1 MLVLSRREGQKLI
14 IGDIILTVTKL
25 KGNTV
30 QLGIEAPQE
39 VKILRGE
46 LENKEE
52 SKHDTRP

>member
-14 IGDIILTVTKL
+14 MGDIVLTITKL

-30 QLGIEAPQE
+30 QIGIEAPPE

-46 LENKEE
+46 LEKKEE
-52 SKHDTRP
+52 AE

>member
-14 IGDIILTVTKL
+14 IGDIVFTVTKL

-46 LENKEE
+46 LEGKEP
-52 SKHDTRP
+52 DNA